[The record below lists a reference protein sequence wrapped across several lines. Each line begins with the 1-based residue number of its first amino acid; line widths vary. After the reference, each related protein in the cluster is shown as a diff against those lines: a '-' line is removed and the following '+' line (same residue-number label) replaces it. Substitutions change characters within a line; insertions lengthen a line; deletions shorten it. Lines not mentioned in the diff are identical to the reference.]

1 MLLRLEKIHFH
12 EFFLAKFYF
21 FNKYLQLINCYFQF
35 LNLGK
40 ELISLVAEWDFWEK
54 KENYV

>member
-40 ELISLVAEWDFWEK
+40 ELISLVAE
-54 KENYV
+54 